1 MPSLQNERGDFMIND
16 PNKLLIDLINY
27 GNLSEDDV
35 LESIYKMKK
44 KKVLEIHPYAI
55 TKPKSK
61 DARWQTFVS
70 EANGRKKIS
79 AVSEDRLYRKL
90 FDFYYVSNN
99 SRVTIKSLYPEWLK
113 IREEANLSD
122 RTLQRYD
129 DYWKKYYEEDPI
141 VNKPLVNLKPDHI
154 EKFFHKSIKNYDMTK
169 KELNNMKFVMKDILK
184 VAVRQEIIGTNPYDI
199 ADIKTYGCKPPARKS
214 DKSRVYLPRE
224 KERMFKALNQD
235 LNDNPDVTDAYAV
248 FFLFKTGLRL
258 GEIVAIKECDIDFL
272 NKEIHI
278 QRMESKKKD
287 ENSKFQNVIV
297 DYTKT
302 SNGNRFLPLDDYDLK
317 LLKKVISTNAFYD
330 YYDSGYIF
338 VDGQG
343 RTKSREIDNRIRKCC
358 KAANI
363 DVKSAHDIRR
373 TVASEMH
380 LQGIPIEM
388 IRDYLGH
395 SEIST
400 TWGYIYDNTAKS
412 ERSRMITDALRTMNG
427 LKRTQVS

>member
-1 MPSLQNERGDFMIND
+1 MKEAILMNNI

-35 LESIYKMKK
+35 LESFYEMKK

-55 TKPKSK
+55 TNPKNK

-79 AVSEDRLYRKL
+79 AVSEDRLYQKL

-99 SRVTIKSLYPEWLK
+99 SRVTIKSLYPEWHK

-122 RTLQRYD
+122 RTIQRYD
-129 DYWKKYYEEDPI
+129 DYWNKYYKSDSI
-141 VNKPLVNLKPDHI
+141 VDKPLVNLKPSHI
-154 EKFFHKSIKNYDMTK
+154 ERFFHGCIKNYNMSK
-169 KELNNMKFVMKDILK
+169 KELNNMKFLMKDIIK
-184 VAVRQEIIGTNPYDI
+184 MAVRQEIIGINPYDT

-214 DKSRVYLPRE
+214 DQSRVYLPRE
-224 KERMFKALNQD
+224 KSRMFEALNRD
-235 LNDNPDVTDAYAV
+235 LSDNPDVTDAYAV
-248 FFLFKTGLRL
+248 FLLFKLGLRI
-258 GEIVAIKECDIDFL
+258 GEVVAICECDIDFA

-287 ENSKFQNVIV
+287 SKGIFRHVVV

-302 SNGNRFLPLDDYDLK
+302 SNGNRFLPLDDYDIN
-317 LLKKVISTNAFYD
+317 LLKKVISINASYGYWDND
-330 YYDSGYIF
+330 YVF
-338 VDGQG
+338 VDGEG

-358 KAANI
+358 KAAKME
-363 DVKSAHDIRR
+363 VKSAHDIRR

-380 LQGIPIEM
+380 MRAIPVEM

-400 TWGYIYDNTAKS
+400 TWSYIYDNKSKS
-412 ERSRMITDALRTMNG
+412 EKTRMITKALSEMNG
-427 LKRTQVS
+427 LKGTQIS

>member
-1 MPSLQNERGDFMIND
+1 MPSLQNERGDFMNNI

-55 TKPKSK
+55 TNPKNK

-79 AVSEDRLYRKL
+79 AVSEGRLYQKL
-90 FDFYYVSNN
+90 FDFYFIRDT
-99 SRVTIKSLYPEWLK
+99 SRFTIKSLYPEWLK

-122 RTLQRYD
+122 RTIQRYD
-129 DYWKKYYEEDPI
+129 NYWNKYYASNSI
-141 VNKPLVNLKPDHI
+141 VNKPLVNIKPDHI
-154 EKFFHKSIKNYDMTK
+154 EMFFHGCIKNYNMSI
-169 KELNNMKFVMKDILK
+169 KELNNMKYLMKDILK
-184 VAVRQEIIGTNPYDI
+184 MAVRQEIIGTNPFDV
-199 ADIKTYGCKPPARKS
+199 AEIKTYGCKPPNKKS
-214 DKSRVYLPRE
+214 DRSRVYLPDE
-224 KERMFKALNQD
+224 KKRLFKALNED
-235 LNDNPDVTDAYAV
+235 ISKHPDVTDAYAV

>member
-55 TKPKSK
+55 TNLKQRCKM
-61 DARWQTFVS
+61 ANLVS

-248 FFLFKTGLRL
+248 FLLFKLGLRI
-258 GEIVAIKECDIDFL
+258 GEVVAIRECDIDFA
-272 NKEIHI
+272 NKEIH
-278 QRMESKKKD
+278 SKDGKQ
-287 ENSKFQNVIV
+287 E
-297 DYTKT
+297 KT
-302 SNGNRFLPLDDYDLK
+302 ARVFS
-317 LLKKVISTNAFYD
+317 
-330 YYDSGYIF
+330 
-338 VDGQG
+338 
-343 RTKSREIDNRIRKCC
+343 
-358 KAANI
+358 
-363 DVKSAHDIRR
+363 DI
-373 TVASEMH
+373 
-380 LQGIPIEM
+380 LW
-388 IRDYLGH
+388 L
-395 SEIST
+395 
-400 TWGYIYDNTAKS
+400 
-412 ERSRMITDALRTMNG
+412 ITQD
-427 LKRTQVS
+427 